1 MRCTISFE
9 VFLAHSKATNIIT
22 RSSLSQLFLYL
33 IHSISGHNFS
43 DAFAHYIVALFRSH
57 FVVFVP
63 KIFRHRN
70 VCCATAHISLSL
82 IHFSFLVCLVSFFI
96 VSSLCSLFRCF
107 DICLGV
113 CVCVR
118 RLFLWSCAFVDL
130 ASFMHTLCQLAID
143 CGGLLAVAQLLTGN
157 LCILRF
163 DVAHYRLV
171 SIDYWIPLFPLH
183 TERSWV
189 VFVSHT
195 IRFEATLNQQPVQ
208 HIRSVGARHKK
219 KVTIMTYITKQHTTG
234 KITSFGLRL
243 ALHDSITIRSQLVDD
258 FGFIKEIR
266 YNNDGNTFKP
276 NSHSCAPSL
285 SLFLSFA
292 APHSVCAPTCM
303 FTY

>member
-113 CVCVR
+113 CVC
-118 RLFLWSCAFVDL
+118 A
-130 ASFMHTLCQLAID
+130 ASILIK
-143 CGGLLAVAQLLTGN
+143 
-157 LCILRF
+157 LCICRSCQF
-163 DVAHYRLV
+163 HAYVVPTSNRL
-171 SIDYWIPLFPLH
+171 WRTTCGCTAFN
-183 TERSWV
+183 WK
-189 VFVSHT
+189 FVYFAF
-195 IRFEATLNQQPVQ
+195 RCCTL
-208 HIRSVGARHKK
+208 S
-219 KVTIMTYITKQHTTG
+219 
-234 KITSFGLRL
+234 
-243 ALHDSITIRSQLVDD
+243 
-258 FGFIKEIR
+258 
-266 YNNDGNTFKP
+266 
-276 NSHSCAPSL
+276 
-285 SLFLSFA
+285 
-292 APHSVCAPTCM
+292 TC
-303 FTY
+303 FN